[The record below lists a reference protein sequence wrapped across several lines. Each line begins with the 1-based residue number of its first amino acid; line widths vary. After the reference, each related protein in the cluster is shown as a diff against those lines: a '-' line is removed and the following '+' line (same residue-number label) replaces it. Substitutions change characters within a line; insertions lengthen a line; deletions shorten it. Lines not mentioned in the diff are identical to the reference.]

1 MALSIKETFS
11 KDNFIRN
18 KKLVLLTTAIALLLL
33 TTVVGIAVGASK
45 ANENGKRTLSPS
57 SHAVLTSA
65 CSSTRFPELCIS
77 TLATSGGVE
86 LTSQKDVIEASLN
99 LTTTA
104 VEHNYFT
111 VEKLIKNRKGLT
123 PREKTAL
130 HDCLETIDETLDELH
145 EAVEDLHLYPNK
157 KSLQEHAGDLKTLIS
172 SAITNQET
180 CLDGFSHDRAD
191 KKIRKALLKGQMHVE
206 HMCSNALA
214 MIKNMTDTDIANFEL
229 KAKLTSNNRKL
240 KEDETTVAIDIASAG
255 ELDAE
260 GWPTWLSA
268 GDRRLLQGSTVEADA
283 TVAADGSGTF
293 TTVAAAVAA
302 APENSNKRY
311 VIHIKAGVYREN
323 VEVAKKK
330 KNIMFMGDGRT
341 TTIITASRNVVD
353 GSTTFRS
360 ATVAAVGERFLAR
373 DITFQ
378 NTAGPSKHQAV
389 ALRVGSDFSAF
400 YRCDML
406 AYQDT
411 LYVHSNR
418 QFFVSCLIAGT
429 VDFIFGNAAVVL
441 QDCDI
446 HARRPNSGQRNM
458 VTAQGRTDP
467 NQNTGIVIQ
476 NCRIGATSDLMSVKS
491 SFPTYLGRPWKEY
504 SQTVIMQSDISDV
517 IRPEGWF
524 EWDKTFALNTLTYRE
539 YANTGAGAG
548 TGGRVKWNGFKVITS
563 AAEAEPYTA
572 GQFIGGGGWLAST
585 GFPFSLGL

>member
-1 MALSIKETFS
+1 MALSIKELFS
-11 KDNFIRN
+11 KYNFRRS
-18 KKLVLLTTAIALLLL
+18 KKLVLLSAAVALLLV
-33 TTVVGIAVGASK
+33 TAVVGIAVGASK
-45 ANENGKRTLSPS
+45 TNEKGKRTLSPS
-57 SHAVLTSA
+57 SHAVLTFA
-65 CSSTRFPELCIS
+65 CSSTRYPELCIS
-77 TLATSGGVE
+77 AVSTSGGVK

-111 VEKLIKNRKGLT
+111 VKKLIKNRKGLT
-123 PREKTAL
+123 TREKTAL

-157 KSLQEHAGDLKTLIS
+157 KPLREHAGDLKTLLS

-191 KKIRKALLKGQMHVE
+191 KKVRKALLKGLMHVE

-214 MIKNMTDTDIANFEL
+214 MIKNMTDTDIANFEP
-229 KAKLTSNNRKL
+229 KAKVTSNNRKL
-240 KEDETTVAIDIASAG
+240 KEEETTVAADIASVG

-293 TTVAAAVAA
+293 TSVAAAVAA

-323 VEVAKKK
+323 VDVAKKK

-341 TTIITASRNVVD
+341 KTIITASRNVVD
-353 GSTTFRS
+353 GSSTFDS

-378 NTAGPSKHQAV
+378 NTAGPSKEQAV

-400 YRCDML
+400 YQCDML

-418 QFFVSCLIAGT
+418 QFFVNCFIAGS
-429 VDFIFGNAAVVL
+429 VDFIFGNAAVVF

-446 HARRPNSGQRNM
+446 HARRPNSGQKNM

-476 NCRIGATSDLMSVKS
+476 NCRIGATSDLLSVKNN
-491 SFPTYLGRPWKEY
+491 FPTYLGRPWKEY
-504 SQTVIMQSDISDV
+504 SHTVIMQSDISDV

-524 EWDKTFALNTLTYRE
+524 EWDKTFALDTLTYRE
-539 YANTGAGAG
+539 YVNTGAGAG
-548 TGGRVKWNGFKVITS
+548 TRDRVKWKGFKVITN

-572 GQFIGGGGWLAST
+572 GQFIGGGSWLTST